1 MAYFF
6 VKTRSKFDVNRGMA
20 WGLIFLL
27 AISTP
32 CFADPLPLCG
42 VNIAGGEFWLAR
54 KTDEVTPRYGKNYSY
69 PTRNEIDYFAG
80 KGMNFFRYQFLWET
94 LQPKLRTPLNQE
106 DLDRLK
112 TSVEFATSKKLVVL
126 LDPHDYARYYET
138 DIIGGT
144 KVSAADFADF
154 WRRLAVEFSDNPYV
168 WFGLMNEPHSMPT
181 QQWFN
186 DANVAIA
193 AIRSTGAKNMILV
206 PGNSWTGA
214 HSWRSEDYGG
224 ESNARGIL
232 TIKDPLNYWA
242 IEVHQYL
249 DDDSSGTHDEVTSP
263 TIGSKRLKTFVDW
276 CRQNKM
282 HAFLGEF
289 GVPVTTN
296 GEVALNDML
305 SSMERDNDVWLGWSW
320 WAAGARWGDYMFTIE
335 PENGKD
341 RPQMAWLEPH
351 LPGAKV
357 PQFSV
362 SVINGMGSCTNQAC
376 AVSTVEAVPDD
387 KAEVFKGWAG
397 DTTWLE
403 NPKSPKT
410 TILVPF
416 KNVEVVAVFEKPS
429 DLAAAHE

>member
-1 MAYFF
+1 M
-6 VKTRSKFDVNRGMA
+6 KIRSKFDGTKGMA

-27 AISTP
+27 AVSTKSLS
-32 CFADPLPLCG
+32 DPLPLCG

-54 KTDEVTPRYGKNYSY
+54 KTDDVTPRYGVNYSY
-69 PTRNEIDYFAG
+69 PTKAEIDYFAG

-94 LQPKLRTPLNQE
+94 LQPQLRTRLNQG

-112 TSVEFATSKKLVVL
+112 TSVEYATSKKLVVL

-138 DIIGGT
+138 DIIGGSN
-144 KVSAADFADF
+144 VSAADFADF
-154 WRRLAVEFSDNPYV
+154 WRRLAREFADNPYV

-181 QQWFN
+181 QQWFD

-193 AIRSTGAKNMILV
+193 AIRSSGAKNMILV
-206 PGNSWTGA
+206 PGNAWTGA
-214 HSWRSEDYGG
+214 HSWTSEDYGG

-249 DDDSSGTHDEVTSP
+249 DDDSSGTHAEVTSP
-263 TIGSKRLKTFVDW
+263 TIGSERLKEFVDW

-289 GVPVTTN
+289 AVPVTTN
-296 GEVALNDML
+296 GEAALDDML

-320 WAAGARWGDYMFTIE
+320 WAAGARWGDYLFTLE
-335 PENGKD
+335 PKNGED
-341 RPQMAWLEPH
+341 RTQMTWLKPH
-351 LPGAKV
+351 LPGTSV

-362 SVINGMGSCTNQAC
+362 SVKNGSGSCTAEAC
-376 AVSTVEAVPDD
+376 TVSTVEAVSDN

-397 DTTWLE
+397 DTTWLKDS
-403 NPKSPKT
+403 KSPKT

-416 KNVEVVAVFEKPS
+416 KNVEVEAVFEKRT